1 MPDGKSVV
9 SYGLDGVVRHWDLR
23 AKQPI
28 YQFARGEGGYVRACA
43 LLSDGRVLAVRSEAQ
58 KLLLFELP
66 AGKLIRRLQG
76 PPGDYYKV
84 ALAPGG
90 RYLAVLSI
98 DRRQPDVRL
107 SALVTVWDVESG
119 EELGILRDVDI
130 DPTGHVTVTITPT
143 YSGCPAMDVI
153 RADVTKA
160 VQAAGY
166 PDVSVR
172 TVLTP
177 AWTTDAITEAGRE
190 KLRAAGIAP
199 PGPAVRLTLTIRCPR
214 CGSPDTEELS
224 HFGATACKALW
235 RCRACAEPFEHVKAL

>member
-1 MPDGKSVV
+1 MVTAYQAAAAVV
-9 SYGLDGVVRHWDLR
+9 DPELR
-23 AKQPI
+23 
-28 YQFARGEGGYVRACA
+28 V
-43 LLSDGRVLAVRSEAQ
+43 
-58 KLLLFELP
+58 
-66 AGKLIRRLQG
+66 
-76 PPGDYYKV
+76 
-84 ALAPGG
+84 
-90 RYLAVLSI
+90 
-98 DRRQPDVRL
+98 
-107 SALVTVWDVESG
+107 VTV

-235 RCRACAEPFEHVKAL
+235 RCRACAEPFEHVKALYMTVTLTRPQRRRPTFHSLSVAEVTPLTDDAVAVAFRVPPELRDTFAF